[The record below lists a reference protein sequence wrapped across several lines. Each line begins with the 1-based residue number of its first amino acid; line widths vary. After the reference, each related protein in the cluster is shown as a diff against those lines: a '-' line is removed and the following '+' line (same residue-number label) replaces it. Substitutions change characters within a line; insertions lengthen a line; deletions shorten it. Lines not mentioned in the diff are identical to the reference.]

1 MKDPEDKQTIEI
13 FKPKGKRGGARI
25 GAGRPL
31 STGYKTK
38 TFRADIRMAGL
49 IETIKSKLASGAMND
64 EDLKR
69 FEELAAN

>member
-1 MKDPEDKQTIEI
+1 MKDTKDKQTIEI
-13 FKPKGKRGGARI
+13 FKKDNRGGARA
-25 GAGRPL
+25 GAGRP

-38 TFRADIRMAGL
+38 TFRADIRMTKL
-49 IETIKSKLASGAMND
+49 IETIKSKLMSGAMDD